1 MTPYE
6 KETHI
11 HWNDEEDFITIF
23 TCHRRIITRMT
34 KLKAKV
40 VHKVIHKGKVTGIEY
55 TIPKNKI
62 NIGLNPKRVMTS
74 AQKSKMAERMRDNI
88 QGKKVT

>member
-11 HWNDEEDFITIF
+11 QWNDEEDFITIF
-23 TCHRRIITRMT
+23 TCHKKIMNKME

-40 VHKVIHKGKVTGIEY
+40 IDKVVMNGNLRHVEY
-55 TIPKNKI
+55 QIPKSKI
-62 NIGLNPKRVMTS
+62 NIGLNPKRVLS
-74 AQKSKMAERMRDNI
+74 SSQKKQLQERMSSMTR
-88 QGKKVT
+88 G